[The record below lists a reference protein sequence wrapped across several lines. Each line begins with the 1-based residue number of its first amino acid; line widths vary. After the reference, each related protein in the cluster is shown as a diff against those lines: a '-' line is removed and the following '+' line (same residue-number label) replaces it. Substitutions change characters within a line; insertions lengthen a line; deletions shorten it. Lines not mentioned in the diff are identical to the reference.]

1 VVSLRAVS
9 TLTGEII
16 LNVQTYKT
24 VLSVGLAGDVFRF
37 VDMDTKLVEMET
49 GMTQNESV
57 TWAVRSAIE
66 AAVLAL
72 IEQGDKRGYWSIN
85 RSIVEDISL
94 DANEMVESIDEE
106 IEEFTPVKNNNSIL
120 DTLFVPAE
128 VTNE

>member
-1 VVSLRAVS
+1 
-9 TLTGEII
+9 
-16 LNVQTYKT
+16 
-24 VLSVGLAGDVFRF
+24 
-37 VDMDTKLVEMET
+37 MDIKLVEMET

-120 DTLFVPAE
+120 DTLFVPVE